1 MKRQRLYIVYIG
13 LWIYLFMVLLS
24 PPVKQ
29 LVHQW
34 TGRGAL
40 VYALLF
46 IYGLPVF
53 VLYMLTAFLFDV
65 RAEVIRKED
74 LMSFLVRR
82 RMMITM
88 NLFAIIAVIL
98 LILSSYAP

>member
-1 MKRQRLYIVYIG
+1 
-13 LWIYLFMVLLS
+13 MVLLS

-34 TGRGAL
+34 AGKGAL

-53 VLYMLTAFLFDV
+53 LLYLLSAFFFDV

-74 LMSFLVRR
+74 LISFLVRR
-82 RMMITM
+82 RMLITM
-88 NLFAIIAVIL
+88 NLFVIIAVIL
-98 LILSSYAP
+98 LILASFAP